1 MSRSKRHDLFVI
13 FAGPQQYGRPG
24 TRYYTQGAIV
34 TQFKAMAAKFY
45 SFEEA
50 KEFAERNN
58 IERTAM
64 TYIGL
69 DGFSASEL
77 SRD

>member
-1 MSRSKRHDLFVI
+1 
-13 FAGPQQYGRPG
+13 
-24 TRYYTQGAIV
+24 
-34 TQFKAMAAKFY
+34 MAAKFY

-64 TYIGL
+64 TYVGL